1 MRRSKREAWPSQS
14 CLPLGQVRRIAVLAG
29 WVMMVALL
37 ITPASCSFPPRE
49 QSDTRAYPGSN
60 PDIGLEE
67 ALQQHQIV
75 IPKGAKELRF
85 KVSDGLS
92 RENWLDLT
100 FAIPCSEVPVF
111 LKVSKFKAPLI
122 MGYMPHLILGEAR
135 AHNWRLGTKSE
146 QEGAEDVLGPIERY
160 VLVRHMGQESCQ
172 LFMFSII

>member
-1 MRRSKREAWPSQS
+1 MRPSKHKPRPSHS
-14 CLPLGQVRRIAVLAG
+14 CLPLEQGRRIAVLAG
-29 WVMMVALL
+29 WVVMVALL
-37 ITPASCSFPPRE
+37 ITHAGCSFPPRE
-49 QSDTRAYPGSN
+49 QSDTQAYPGSN

-75 IPKGAKELRF
+75 ISKGARELRF

-111 LKVSKFKAPLI
+111 LKDSKFKAPLVT
-122 MGYMPHLILGEAR
+122 GYMPDLILGEAR

-172 LFMFSII
+172 LFLFSII